1 MSVSKRYI
9 GVLILLAF
17 LSGKYTMLFGQ
28 TKESVNTHW
37 SKSTEDPSEESK
49 EKEEENKE
57 IKSPFDELFY
67 HEILLSPI
75 EFPSSEVNTRY
86 LIIDTS
92 PYLPALFLPPKV

>member
-1 MSVSKRYI
+1 MGVLKRYI

-17 LSGKYTMLFGQ
+17 LSGKYTMIFSQ

-37 SKSTEDPSEESK
+37 SKSAEDPSEESK

-57 IKSPFDELFY
+57 VKSPIDELFY
-67 HEILLSPI
+67 DETLLSAI

-92 PYLPALFLPPKV
+92 PYLPALYLPPKA